1 MTTNKNPVALFGL
14 KYNPFLPDIPAE
26 NLWRHPNID
35 GFIFRVENI
44 VMDGGFALITGEPGL
59 GKSKALQLLHQH
71 LSRLGHDV
79 VVAAMERP
87 QSSLADLYREMGALF
102 NTPLRVGNRY
112 GGFKAL
118 RERWRAHINSTLL
131 HPVLLIDEA
140 QETNP
145 AVLKE
150 LRLLASADFDSKC
163 LLTCILCGDQR
174 LPESLAQPDLTPLGT
189 RIRARLMLDALSHQ
203 ETAAFL
209 EHNLDAAG
217 AAHLLTAALKE
228 TLVKQ
233 SLGNPR
239 ILCIMANDMLY
250 AAAARDMTQLDEK
263 LYLELFG
270 ASAHKPARTRQAGTG
285 SRRVA

>member
-1 MTTNKNPVALFGL
+1 MAANKSPVALFGL

-26 NLWRHPNID
+26 NLWRHPSVD

-44 VMDGGFALITGEPGL
+44 VMDGGFALLTGEPGL
-59 GKSKALQLLHQH
+59 GKSKALHLLHQH

-87 QSSLADLYREMGALF
+87 QNSLADLYREMGALF
-102 NTPLRVGNRY
+102 NTPLSISNRY

-118 RERWRAHINSTLL
+118 RERWRAHINGTLL

-140 QETNP
+140 QEANP

-163 LLTCILCGDQR
+163 LLTCVLCGDQR
-174 LPESLAQPDLTPLGT
+174 LPEGLARPDLIPLGT
-189 RIRARLMLDALSHQ
+189 RIRARLTLDALNHQ
-203 ETAAFL
+203 DTAAFL
-209 EHNLDAAG
+209 EYTLDAAG
-217 AAHLLTAALKE
+217 ATHLLTDALKE

-239 ILCIMANDMLY
+239 ILCLMANDLLY
-250 AAAARDMTQLDEK
+250 AAAARDMKQLDEK

-270 ASAHKPARTRQAGTG
+270 VSALKPARSRQTASG
-285 SRRVA
+285 RRVA